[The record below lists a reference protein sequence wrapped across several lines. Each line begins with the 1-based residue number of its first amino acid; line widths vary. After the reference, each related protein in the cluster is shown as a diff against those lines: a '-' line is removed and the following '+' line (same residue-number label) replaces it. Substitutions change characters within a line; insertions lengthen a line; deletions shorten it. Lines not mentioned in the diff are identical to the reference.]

1 MDWHRVKTLLLAL
14 LILANGYLAYKLY
27 DTERDRDYISDSY
40 VQQAADSLKSRG
52 IFISADN
59 IPQKRPVE
67 PIVITTGAEDE
78 YASFVNKLAGEN
90 EVSVSVTETGKVYS
104 FGNNMFTVFNDGD
117 FEYVVSDTGEN
128 EVVSRR
134 RAQSLTK
141 TFVEISG
148 LSSADFKITQSEESE
163 NGFTFTVQRYKN
175 KLPIEDYTTEV
186 EIVGK
191 KVARARGK
199 LLTGTVSSEIATD
212 FSDSVNVLFAIASAL
227 DEEEMRIKTMTLTY
241 VAGENSP
248 EIAFTPMY
256 VIKTDEYNFKY
267 DLSTGQIIE

>member
-14 LILANGYLAYKLY
+14 LIVANGYLAYKMY
-27 DTERDRDYISDSY
+27 ETERDRDYISDSY
-40 VQQAADSLKSRG
+40 VQQAADSLKTRG
-52 IFISADN
+52 IFISADT

-67 PIVITTGAEDE
+67 PIVITTGAGDE

-90 EVSVSVTETGKVYS
+90 EVSVSVTDAGKVYS
-104 FGNNMFTVFNDGD
+104 FGNNTFTVFNDGS
-117 FEYVVSDTGEN
+117 FEYAVSDSGEN
-128 EVVSRR
+128 EDVSRR

-148 LSSADFKITQSEESE
+148 LSSADFKITQSKESE
-163 NGFTFTVQRYKN
+163 NGFAFTVQRYKN
-175 KLPIEDYTTEV
+175 KLPIEGYTTEV
-186 EIVGK
+186 EIAGK

-199 LLTGTVSSEIATD
+199 LLTGRVSSEIATD
-212 FSDSVNVLFAIASAL
+212 FSNSVNVLFAIASAL
-227 DEEEMRIKTMTLTY
+227 GEEEMQVKTMTLTY
-241 VAGENSP
+241 VAGENFP

-256 VIKTDEYNFKY
+256 VIETDEYNFKY

>member
-14 LILANGYLAYKLY
+14 LILVNGYLAYELY

-40 VQQAADSLKSRG
+40 VQQASKSLEARG
-52 IFISADN
+52 ILISADD

-67 PIVITTGAEDE
+67 PIVITTGAADE
-78 YASFVNKLAGEN
+78 YGTFANKLAGDS
-90 EVSVSVTETGKVYS
+90 EVTLSVTQDGNVYS
-104 FGNNMFTVFNDGD
+104 FGNNKLTVFNDGT
-117 FEYVVSDTGEN
+117 FEYIVSDTDEK
-128 EVVSRR
+128 EDVSRR

-148 LSSADFKITQSEESE
+148 LSSADFKITEYNETE
-163 NGFTFTVQRYKN
+163 KGFTFTVQRYKN
-175 KLPIEDYTTEV
+175 KLPIEDYITEV

-191 KVARARGK
+191 KVARASGK
-199 LLTGTVSSEIATD
+199 LLIGSAASEIATD
-212 FSDSVNVLFAIASAL
+212 FSNSVNVLFAIAGAL
-227 DEEEMRIKTMTLTY
+227 DDEEMKIETMTLTY
-241 VAGENSP
+241 VASENYP

-256 VIKTDEYNFKY
+256 VIETDEYEFKY